1 MKEDKKPMNYDE
13 FKGKKINVAD
23 LSDEEVKVLILDV
36 EKRIKTKQKEL
47 EELNEKIRKIKIK
60 IDNWNN

>member
-1 MKEDKKPMNYDE
+1 MNYEE

-23 LSDEEVKVLILDV
+23 LSDEEVKILILDV
-36 EKRIKTKQKEL
+36 EKRIKQKQKEL
-47 EELNEKIRKIKIK
+47 DELNEKIRKIKIK